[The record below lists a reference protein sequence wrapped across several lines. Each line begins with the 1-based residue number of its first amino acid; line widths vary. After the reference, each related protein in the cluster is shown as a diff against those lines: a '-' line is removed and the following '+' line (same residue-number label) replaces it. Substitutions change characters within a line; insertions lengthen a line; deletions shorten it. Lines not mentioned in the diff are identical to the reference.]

1 MIDPELALKI
11 VRESPIMAFDTE
23 TTGLTV
29 TDKVVGWVVTDKSHS
44 LYVPVRHEGGGNIP
58 NAEEWEKSLAVAFL
72 ERGRLGFTTVGH
84 NLGFDLRISLRC
96 NVSVP
101 APVEDTMVNEALLN
115 DLTVGYGLDKC
126 AERRGLPAKK
136 GAAMYAELAR
146 RFGGLPDQ
154 KAMKN
159 FWRMPGDDPTVVEYA
174 TGDGITTLAL
184 WEAQQPLLDEMGLR
198 KVHKLE
204 CDLIPYLARMH
215 HRGLRVDGEY
225 ASRVRDEINVAIK
238 EKLSVF
244 SAGFNARSGKEVEAL
259 YRANGYDDTMFNHT
273 DKGAASFTESW
284 LETNEIGEAILSV
297 RRLEKARDSFMSP
310 LIDTHNVNG
319 RVHPILNQSKS
330 DDYGVAGARLSCSDP
345 NLQAFPKRN
354 MDVGRVVRRLIVP
367 DEGLL
372 LEEADARQQEP
383 RLFTHYSEDAALL
396 HGYRT
401 GEFDIHDRANEVL
414 GLHDR
419 DRAKRLGM
427 GMLTMMS
434 AKTLANHMRCEI
446 KEAEVLHGKFLHDAF
461 PSIREFQ
468 NTAVS
473 KFRKLGYVRSILGR
487 IAHCDS
493 PKFGYRAVSRI
504 IQNSGGDHIK
514 TCMLRANQYEDAYP
528 DRIQMLLSIHD
539 SMMWQRD
546 PGHPNTELVKALE
559 HVANE
564 FDLLVPIPFDVGSGS
579 DWARASYGK
588 KLDRYEATLDS
599 GVAA

>member
-11 VRESPIMAFDTE
+11 VREAPIMAFDTE

-29 TDKVVGWVVTDKSHS
+29 TDKVVGWVITDKSNS

-96 NVSVP
+96 NVQIT
-101 APVEDTMVNEALLN
+101 APVEDTMVNEALIN
-115 DLTVGYGLDKC
+115 DLTVGYSLEAC
-126 AERRGLPAKK
+126 AERRGLPGKK

-154 KAMKN
+154 KQMKN
-159 FWRMPGDDPTVVEYA
+159 FWKMPGDDPTVVEYA

-259 YRANGYDDTMFNHT
+259 YRANGYDDAMFNHT
-273 DKGAASFTESW
+273 DKGTASFTESW

-310 LIDTHNVNG
+310 LIDTHNIGG

-367 DEGLL
+367 DEGML

-383 RLFTHYSEDAALL
+383 RLFTHYSEDASLL

-414 GLHDR
+414 GLGDR

-434 AKTLANHMRCEI
+434 AKTLANHMRCSVA
-446 KEAEVLHGKFLHDAF
+446 EAAKLHNQFLHDAF
-461 PSIREFQ
+461 PAIREFQ
-468 NTAVS
+468 LAAVA
-473 KFRKLGYVRSILGR
+473 KFKDQRYVRSILGR
-487 IAHCDS
+487 IARCGDIAYS
-493 PKFGYRAVSRI
+493 YRAVSRI

-514 TCMLRANQYEDAYP
+514 TCMLRAFQYEDTYS

-539 SMMWQRD
+539 SVLWQRD
-546 PGHPNTELVKALE
+546 PGHPNTELVNLLE
-559 HVANE
+559 NVATE
-564 FDLLVPIPFDVGSGS
+564 FKLMVPIPFDVGSGS
-579 DWARASYGK
+579 DWARASYGS

-599 GVAA
+599 PVAA